1 MTASLELLTPSDLEP
16 IKALL
21 TELLARGPSSTGDNA
36 LTLEQTA
43 TALQCSVKEVVALKQ
58 SGHLPGTRYGNGYRF
73 SARDLEL
80 WVSLSGL
87 LGRHATVQDVARARY
102 GTTFMDQ
109 ISLVAV
115 GSSDRQAAD

>member
-21 TELLARGPSSTGDNA
+21 IELLGRAPSSTGDIA
-36 LTLEQTA
+36 LTLKQAAST
-43 TALQCSVKEVVALKQ
+43 LQCSVNEVVALKQ
-58 SGHLPGTRYGNGYRF
+58 SGHLPGVRYGNGYRF

-87 LGRHATVQDVARARY
+87 LGRHATVQEIARARY
-102 GTTFMDQ
+102 GSTFQDLF
-109 ISLVAV
+109 SLTAV
-115 GSSDRQAAD
+115 GSNA